1 MEQAVELI
9 EPLGH
14 TRVQRITRPV
24 DLMTT
29 ARLIAHG
36 FVAQL
41 RAQLQQAAPAL
52 FHAGQRSIRA
62 FRIHVREYL
71 AGAAEAGE
79 SGVLHARP
87 GRMGTPLQHQ
97 HTMPRELPLVVQGR
111 EQAHQPGTDHH
122 QVLIPL
128 KSLLFPNA
136 QHPNVDRG
144 RLPALDRGTKVVVIW
159 QACEGF
165 LPNARMSTV
174 PASRFLRPFL
184 FVFLLLGTLCAS
196 AQVDN
201 VYVYGTVKD
210 YVSSKKLDGITVTVF
225 KNGAKLAE
233 VVTSASGKYEFNLDY
248 GSDFKL
254 VYSKPG
260 MVSKNISIDTKN
272 IPEEE
277 RVGGH
282 GMNVEMTLFQ
292 ELPGIDFTILQQPI
306 GKAKFDP
313 TSKEVTWDLQYT
325 DQVRS
330 EIARLMKEY
339 DDKKKREAGAAADY
353 DKLMAQGDAS
363 MSAAEYGKAIEH
375 FTGALAVKA
384 GDAKATAKL
393 SDAKMKQDELN
404 ASKKEA
410 EQYAAFIKEADGLFA
425 KKDYAN
431 AMTKYK
437 AASDVKEQETY
448 PKGKMKEC
456 QAFIDDLAKKAEEE
470 KKARELEEKYK
481 AAIASAD
488 ASMKGEKYEDAR
500 TKYTEASGLK
510 PEEKYPKDQLA
521 AIAKKLEELAKK
533 AEEDKKKKELDAQY
547 QALITAAD
555 AAFKAANYDQA
566 KNKYT
571 EALGLKAE
579 EKYPKDQLAAID
591 KKLDELAKQAEADR
605 KKKELDDAYN
615 AAIAKADGAFRG
627 KKWDEA
633 KAGYNEALG
642 LKSGEKYPKDQL
654 AAIDK
659 AIADEAKLAEEARK
673 KKELDDA
680 YNAAIAAADASFQSK
695 SWEPARTSYNEALK
709 LKTGERYPKDQ
720 LAAIDKAIADA
731 AREAEEAKKKK
742 ELDDKYNALVA
753 AADGLFK
760 DQKLENAKT
769 KFQEA
774 AGVKPAEAYPKEKIA
789 QIDALLADA
798 ARKAEDERKQKEL
811 NDRYNALIAKA
822 DKSFDGEKF
831 ADALNDYKDALQLKP
846 NEQHP
851 KDRIADINGRM
862 DAAAKAK
869 AEADRLAREKADL
882 EKRYT
887 DLITAA
893 DRAFGAK
900 DYAGAK
906 SSYTDAL
913 SVRPGEKH
921 PTDRIAQIDK
931 ILADLAAQAE
941 ADRLKAERDAAEKAR
956 LAEEERKRNESAA
969 QIEARYRDAISKGDI
984 AFSGEKF
991 DEARERYTEALTIKA
1006 GEKYPKDQLEA
1017 IEKLLADRER
1027 AKLSAEEA
1035 ERERLRLEEE
1045 RRRKAEADAEAARL
1059 AGEDEKGRLAAEKA
1073 REAEYQRIIQQ
1084 ADQAMAGKD
1093 YSNARDLYTQSLDIK
1108 ANETYPKAKIEQIDK
1123 LLEELERQRRAAE
1136 LAAQQKTEPEPVDE
1150 GRTNS
1155 TIDIRKEQ
1163 EAEQFMRDALAR
1175 EEAEKYER
1183 IRKMKSDMSEMA
1195 VTEEDQAAGRREEA
1209 RRNAYAPLES
1219 EGSIYSGSDDMRMRH
1234 LEELDSLR
1242 QAWAQRQQ
1250 QIRELADQSRGGSM
1264 AANDEVRE
1272 QIGQQATTQQERQA
1286 QRTADLQDLA
1296 AQRSQA
1302 IADEAS
1308 ANDQRRE
1315 QARTEAQ
1322 ALADGRAAMQEKGAQ
1337 IGQGLLDQ
1345 VSQSK
1350 EQMASRHQDLANR
1363 SEDSRLAAKEAMEHT
1378 PVSQQRS
1385 FSDYNRG
1392 QLANT
1397 YPQGV
1402 TEESYTEGNKVI
1414 IRRVVVQGN
1423 KADNYTKVIGK
1434 VNTCY
1439 FKNGQVITE
1448 WIWSRDT
1455 E

>member
-1 MEQAVELI
+1 M
-9 EPLGH
+9 
-14 TRVQRITRPV
+14 
-24 DLMTT
+24 
-29 ARLIAHG
+29 
-36 FVAQL
+36 
-41 RAQLQQAAPAL
+41 
-52 FHAGQRSIRA
+52 
-62 FRIHVREYL
+62 
-71 AGAAEAGE
+71 
-79 SGVLHARP
+79 
-87 GRMGTPLQHQ
+87 
-97 HTMPRELPLVVQGR
+97 
-111 EQAHQPGTDHH
+111 
-122 QVLIPL
+122 
-128 KSLLFPNA
+128 
-136 QHPNVDRG
+136 
-144 RLPALDRGTKVVVIW
+144 DRGTKVVVICR
-159 QACEGF
+159 ACEGF
-165 LPNARMSTV
+165 LPNARMSIA

-184 FVFLLLGTLCAS
+184 FVFLLLGTLIAS

-292 ELPGIDFTILQQPI
+292 ELPGIDFSILQQPI

-313 TSKEVTWDLQYT
+313 TTKEVTWDLDYT
-325 DQVRS
+325 NQVRS

-339 DDKKKREAGAAADY
+339 DDKKKREAGASADY
-353 DKLMAQGDAS
+353 DKLMVQGDAA
-363 MSAAEYGKAIEH
+363 MGAAEYGKAIEH
-375 FTGALAVKA
+375 FTGALALKA
-384 GDAKATAKL
+384 GDPKATAKL

-404 ASKKEA
+404 ASKREA
-410 EQYAAFIKEADGLFA
+410 EQYAALIKEADGLFA

-431 AMTKYK
+431 ALAKYS

-456 QAFIDDLAKKAEEE
+456 QAFIDDLAKKAEDE

-481 AAIASAD
+481 TAIATAD
-488 ASMKGEKYEDAR
+488 ASFKTEKYEDAR

-510 PEEKYPKDQLA
+510 PSEKYPKEQLD

-547 QALITAAD
+547 QALITSAD

-566 KNKYT
+566 KSKYT
-571 EALGLKAE
+571 EALGVKAE
-579 EKYPKDQLAAID
+579 EKYPRDQLTAID

-605 KKKELDDAYN
+605 KRKELDDAYN
-615 AAIAKADGAFRG
+615 AAIAKGDGAFRG
-627 KKWDEA
+627 KKWEEA
-633 KAGYNEALG
+633 KAGFNEALG

-654 AAIDK
+654 AAIEK
-659 AIADEAKLAEEARK
+659 AIADEAKQAEDAKK

-680 YNAAIAAADASFQSK
+680 YNAAVAAADASFQSS
-695 SWEPARTSYNEALK
+695 SWEPARAKYNEALK
-709 LKTGERYPKDQ
+709 LKAGEKYPKDQ

-742 ELDDKYNALVA
+742 ELDDKYNALIA
-753 AADGLFK
+753 SADGLFK
-760 DQKLENAKT
+760 DQKLENAKAR
-769 KFQEA
+769 FQEA
-774 AGVKPAEAYPKEKIA
+774 SGVRSAEAYPKEKIA
-789 QIDALLADA
+789 QIDALLADI

-831 ADALNDYKDALQLKP
+831 ADALNDYKDALQIKP

-851 KDRIADINGRM
+851 KDRIADINSRM
-862 DAAAKAK
+862 DASAKAK
-869 AEADRLAREKADL
+869 AEADRLEREKQER
-882 EKRYT
+882 EKRYS

-900 DYAGAK
+900 DYPAAK
-906 SSYTDAL
+906 SNYTDAL
-913 SVRPGEKH
+913 SVKPGEKH
-921 PTDRIAQIDK
+921 PTARLAEIDK
-931 ILADLAAQAE
+931 ILADLAAKAE

-969 QIEARYRDAISKGDI
+969 QIEARYREAITKGDL
-984 AFSGEKF
+984 AFGVEDF
-991 DEARERYTEALTIKA
+991 DEARNRYIEALTIKV
-1006 GEKYPKDQLEA
+1006 GEKYPKDQLAA
-1017 IEKLLADRER
+1017 IEKLLADREK
-1027 AKLSAEEA
+1027 AKLNAGEA
-1035 ERERLRLEEE
+1035 ERERQRLEDE
-1045 RRRKAEADAEAARL
+1045 RRRKAAADAEAARL

-1073 REAEYQRIIQQ
+1073 RDAEYQRVIQQ
-1084 ADQAMAGKD
+1084 ADQAMASKD

-1108 ANETYPKAKIEQIDK
+1108 ADEIYPKAKIEQIDK

-1136 LAAQQKTEPEPVDE
+1136 LAAQQKPEPEPVDD
-1150 GRTNS
+1150 GRTSS

-1163 EAEQFMRDALAR
+1163 EAEQFMRDAMAR

-1183 IRKMKSDMSEMA
+1183 IRKLKTDMSELA
-1195 VTEEDQAAGRREEA
+1195 TTEEEQASGRRAEA
-1209 RRNAYAPLES
+1209 RRTAYAPLQT
-1219 EGSIYSGSDDMRMRH
+1219 EGSIYSGSDEMRRRH

-1242 QAWAQRQQ
+1242 QAWALRQRE
-1250 QIRELADQSRGGSM
+1250 IRDRADQSRGGSM
-1264 AANDEVRE
+1264 AANDAVRE
-1272 QIGQQATTQQERQA
+1272 QIGQQAATQQDKQA
-1286 QRTADLQDLA
+1286 QRSADQQEMA

-1308 ANDQRRE
+1308 ANEQRRD

-1322 ALADGRAAMQEKGAQ
+1322 ALSDRRAAMQEKG
-1337 IGQGLLDQ
+1337 GQMNQVLLDQ
-1345 VSQSK
+1345 VTQSK
-1350 EQMASRHQDLANR
+1350 GQLASRHQDLTNR
-1363 SEDSRLAAKEAMEHT
+1363 SEDSRMAAKEAMDRT
-1378 PVSQQRS
+1378 PASQQRS
-1385 FSDYNRG
+1385 FADYNRG

-1414 IRRVVVQGN
+1414 IRRVVVQVN

>member
-1 MEQAVELI
+1 
-9 EPLGH
+9 
-14 TRVQRITRPV
+14 
-24 DLMTT
+24 
-29 ARLIAHG
+29 
-36 FVAQL
+36 
-41 RAQLQQAAPAL
+41 
-52 FHAGQRSIRA
+52 
-62 FRIHVREYL
+62 
-71 AGAAEAGE
+71 
-79 SGVLHARP
+79 
-87 GRMGTPLQHQ
+87 MGTPLQHQ

-111 EQAHQPGTDHH
+111 EQAHQSGTDHY
-122 QVLIPL
+122 QVLIPM

-159 QACEGF
+159 QACEGL

-210 YVSSKKLDGITVTVF
+210 YVSSKKLDGITVTVY

-254 VYSKPG
+254 VYTKPG

-292 ELPGIDFTILQQPI
+292 ELPGIDFSILQQPI

-353 DKLMAQGDAS
+353 DKLMAQGDAA

-375 FTGALAVKA
+375 FTGALALKA
-384 GDAKATAKL
+384 GDPKATAKL

-410 EQYAAFIKEADGLFA
+410 EQYAALIKEADGLFA

-431 AMTKYK
+431 AMAKYK
-437 AASDVKEQETY
+437 AATEVKDQEAY
-448 PKGKMKEC
+448 PKGKIKEC
-456 QAFIDDLAKKAEEE
+456 QAFIDELAKKAEEE

-481 AAIASAD
+481 AAIAAAD
-488 ASMKGEKYEDAR
+488 ASMKGEKY
-500 TKYTEASGLK
+500 
-510 PEEKYPKDQLA
+510 
-521 AIAKKLEELAKK
+521 
-533 AEEDKKKKELDAQY
+533 
-547 QALITAAD
+547 
-555 AAFKAANYDQA
+555 DQA
-566 KNKYT
+566 KTKYT
-571 EALGLKAE
+571 EALGVKAE

-642 LKSGEKYPKDQL
+642 LKSSEKYPKDQL

-659 AIADEAKLAEEARK
+659 AIADDAKLAEEARK

-709 LKTGERYPKDQ
+709 LKAGERYPKDQ

-774 AGVKPAEAYPKEKIA
+774 AGVKPAEGYPKEKIA

-798 ARKAEDERKQKEL
+798 ARKAEDERKLKEL

-822 DKSFDGEKF
+822 DKSYDGEKF

-851 KDRIADINGRM
+851 KERIADINGRM

-969 QIEARYRDAISKGDI
+969 QIEARYRDAITKGDI
-984 AFSGEKF
+984 AFGVEKF
-991 DEARERYTEALTIKA
+991 DDARERYTEALTIKA

-1150 GRTNS
+1150 GRTSS

-1183 IRKMKSDMSEMA
+1183 IRKMKSDMSEMS
-1195 VTEEDQAAGRREEA
+1195 VTEEEQASGRREEA

-1219 EGSIYSGSDDMRMRH
+1219 EGSIYSGSDDMRRRH

-1250 QIRELADQSRGGSM
+1250 QIRERADQSRGGSM

-1302 IADEAS
+1302 IADEAA